1 MKNNEQLF
9 DKKTEDF
16 LSDLTKKYAKG
27 GKVVAEKTETINMKD
42 FEGYAD
48 QYNNRKNKFFKANDN
63 YQLLVNEGLEVK
75 NNKSLPKDDK
85 DKLLAEL
92 REKAREAKTNL
103 SEERKDF
110 VDMREVNSPFY
121 APQLADGGK
130 IPKSVSKAI
139 QNLEFGDY
147 KFKVKHS
154 FLPQKGVDVFL
165 KIYQPRQEV
174 EGLINFKI
182 GVRNLPHF
190 GAWQKKINDIFQYYG
205 IDSDLYSA
213 KVKNVG
219 KSIEVQILIDKKILH
234 FSPKISLEILKAFT
248 NKEYYQSIVDGKKE
262 ETTTPTTTTPT
273 TTTPPP
279 TQQKGLPST
288 DPSVWGAEF
297 KVGDKVKI
305 RWDFSEDL
313 GNGMSRRKYSSPE
326 NSFEIVRISNFS
338 DGVRSEN
345 PTGNLY
351 ELNSGEAWEGKDL
364 ELIGATTPLP
374 SAKKDEWNWRF
385 KTEQE
390 LKDTLGGDLHAQK
403 EGSIFTNS
411 MKYLLGKKIKENND
425 SVDALFR
432 INNRWG
438 GENVNTEYV
447 FGISNPERHS
457 VWSISHWM
465 LTNTPLGG
473 QAVPPT
479 QPKDKKTQRE
489 VLREINRWSLEK
501 VKELKGSNIANALAH
516 LVENILLNTTNVGTM
531 NDLAQ
536 LINFSKESRELSKQI
551 VKLTDDGLPLDGFV
565 MKLFLEKYLAL
576 VEKIKQ
582 TIMIFVMDESDIDE
596 ELEKINNFLSYLAE
610 LDTFDKEYIINIK

>member
-1 MKNNEQLF
+1 
-9 DKKTEDF
+9 
-16 LSDLTKKYAKG
+16 
-27 GKVVAEKTETINMKD
+27 
-42 FEGYAD
+42 
-48 QYNNRKNKFFKANDN
+48 
-63 YQLLVNEGLEVK
+63 
-75 NNKSLPKDDK
+75 
-85 DKLLAEL
+85 
-92 REKAREAKTNL
+92 
-103 SEERKDF
+103 
-110 VDMREVNSPFY
+110 MREVKSPFY
-121 APQLADGGK
+121 APQLAKGGMTAKQK
-130 IPKSVSKAI
+130 IDKGEGGTYKIKA
-139 QNLEFGDY
+139 
-147 KFKVKHS
+147 KHS
-154 FLPQKGVDVFL
+154 YLPSKGVDVYLQVDSQSNTSQISFTIGTRNIDVLYPKEVIIYVLESKGLNSSSYQVFGKKEAKSL
-165 KIYQPRQEV
+165 KIS
-174 EGLINFKI
+174 IDFNFI
-182 GVRNLPHF
+182 ITSENFSNL
-190 GAWQKKINDIFQYYG
+190 
-205 IDSDLYSA
+205 SM
-213 KVKNVG
+213 
-219 KSIEVQILIDKKILH
+219 
-234 FSPKISLEILKAFT
+234 EILKAIT
-248 NKEYYQSIVDGKKE
+248 NREYYQSILQKKQVILY
-262 ETTTPTTTTPT
+262 
-273 TTTPPP
+273 TPPP
-279 TQQKGLPST
+279 TSTTPPTTQQRGLPST
-288 DPSVWGAEF
+288 DTSVWGAEF

-326 NSFEIVRISNFS
+326 NSFEIVRVSNIS
-338 DGVRSEN
+338 DAKRSEN
-345 PTGNLY
+345 PTGSLY
-351 ELNSGEAWEGKDL
+351 ELNNGEAWEGKDL

-479 QPKDKKTQRE
+479 QPKDKKTQKEVFRE
-489 VLREINRWSLEK
+489 THRWSLEK

-516 LVENILLNTTNVGTM
+516 LVETILFNNTNVGTM

-551 VKLTDDGLPLDGFV
+551 VKLTDEGLPLDGFV
-565 MKLFLEKYLAL
+565 MKLFLEKYLGL

-582 TIMIFVMDESDIDE
+582 TIMIFVRDENDIDE
-596 ELEKINNFLSYLAE
+596 ELEKMNNFIPYLAE